1 MADRKTSNDE
11 LFVPYGYE
19 SMKKMAKAAF
29 DDARPFLKQA
39 HQIKN
44 LMNPQLARTLQQFAE
59 PMMGFGKPLE
69 RKPIISK
76 PARNELINE
85 ESIRRIIREETG
97 NARRR
102 DIARKAILDVTH
114 SKPDQQAEPSQ
125 DNKPTLKIKECL
137 RVREELTQLIYEI
150 CSHFGIK
157 SKMLRD
163 KTASVYWGKIINCEF
178 HSDLVK
184 SVNLR
189 DREITL
195 NDGKTVTKQKFLS
208 AFNDR
213 FE

>member
-1 MADRKTSNDE
+1 MADRKTPNDE

-29 DDARPFLKQA
+29 DDARPFSKQA

-76 PARNELINE
+76 PARNEPINE
-85 ESIRRIIREETG
+85 ESIRRIICEETG

-114 SKPDQQAEPSQ
+114 SKPDQQA
-125 DNKPTLKIKECL
+125 DLGTATNKHKKETAFEKKCK
-137 RVREELTQLIYEI
+137 
-150 CSHFGIK
+150 SFGIWLEGITEK
-157 SKMLRD
+157 NSLTKESIEKALIEHDRNLWCSGFTD
-163 KTASVYWGKIINCEF
+163 FWKAQNF
-178 HSDLVK
+178 VK
-184 SVNLR
+184 GVR
-189 DREITL
+189 GT
-195 NDGKTVTKQKFLS
+195 TKLTWL
-208 AFNDR
+208 
-213 FE
+213 